1 MTGNPEAISV
11 LLLPPEREEEMLAL
25 AQEWTSAWIIRGAIW
40 VTTSGVTWDGSGV
53 APPRVEARVIGRN
66 GSATVE
72 LFEELSRHEY
82 PLVRLIAVRS
92 VEPGSAA
99 NLELDEAVAVIEEHL
114 QLSKPDGT
122 VVQFINLVFS
132 PSKLDGADAN
142 ILIEKAWTANIVVS
156 PEDRRTG
163 NSFDAFTRHSD
174 PARWN
179 GFVLAHVATAS
190 GLWATLPAGPYDERE
205 FDGYMEGTHIQRVVI
220 RGVLTGALVV
230 NVASQAMEL
239 VTLDRSPLLDPLI
252 AAGEKDLRLLPPDQ
266 QSRAIDDLVGVT
278 LKVGQGQLAYQPVP
292 GPTPLPQRR
301 VGAMRQARELLGFG
315 KDKLVDIPG
324 WCSRKIKQRASRK
337 ASKALHGDDS
347 DTQVDVDR
355 ILSWE
360 DAQFVDELASINRR
374 REAVLAG
381 LDDPVPAR
389 RYDIDGG
396 LFQSIREACFS
407 LIDGSPLPEGH
418 VLSAQIAQGG
428 SPTVVSSVSALVPDW
443 RHTWQPP
450 ADLRDALGPN
460 APSDERNSHWLDVAH
475 THKWL
480 ADMDKR
486 LARLSQ
492 RESQLLGRLGE
503 LQAEAASTDEQFAQA
518 QADTEYLEDEVR
530 WLEEDL
536 ELQSALEGP
545 AGVDDD

>member
-1 MTGNPEAISV
+1 
-11 LLLPPEREEEMLAL
+11 MLAL
-25 AQEWTSAWIIRGAIW
+25 AQEWTSAWIMRGAIW

-53 APPRVEARVIGRN
+53 APPKVAARVIGRN

-92 VEPGSAA
+92 VEPDSAA

-132 PSKLDGADAN
+132 PSKLDGADAS

-174 PARWN
+174 TARWN
-179 GFVLAHVATAS
+179 GFVLAHIATAS

-205 FDGYMEGTHIQRVVI
+205 FDGYMEGTHIQRVAI
-220 RGVLTGALVV
+220 RGVLTGAFVV

-239 VTLDRSPLLDPLI
+239 VTSDRSPLLDPLI

-278 LKVGQGQLAYQPVP
+278 LKVGHGQLAYQPVP

-301 VGAMRQARELLGFG
+301 IGAMRQARELLGFG

-324 WCSRKIKQRASRK
+324 WFSRKVKQRASRK
-337 ASKALHGDDS
+337 ASKTLHGDES
-347 DTQVDVDR
+347 DTKVDVDR

-374 REAVLAG
+374 REAVVTG

-396 LFQSIREACFS
+396 LFESIREACFS
-407 LIDGSPLPEGH
+407 LIDGSPLPEGN

-460 APSDERNSHWLDVAH
+460 APSDERNSDWLDVAH

-492 RESQLLGRLGE
+492 RESQLLGRLGD
-503 LQAEAASTDEQFAQA
+503 LQAEAASTEEELAQA

-536 ELQSALEGP
+536 DLQRALEGP
-545 AGVDDD
+545 AGADDD